1 MAYKGDD
8 MFKKIEKRITDRVR
22 VDIASIQD
30 KLKIPYGETKA
41 TVGFY
46 SYFQREEI
54 SLKDSVQL
62 ILDHLGLEI
71 KQVDEVPSKT
81 ILTKKKSKKR
91 VAK

>member
-1 MAYKGDD
+1 
-8 MFKKIEKRITDRVR
+8 MFKKIKKRITDRVSGELIDVR